1 MSVNCECANRRATEA
16 AEEIDRLHSGI
27 IEAKR
32 QAREARDIADTLRI
46 ENVELRRLR
55 DEAIAGQL
63 AIAERFAELQERE
76 PALLSA
82 IKRAEDNQQ
91 RYAEKMLEITNRTV
105 EELRHV
111 LLCNGLLEFAA

>member
-76 PALLSA
+76 SALLS
-82 IKRAEDNQQ
+82 RAEDNQ

>member
-1 MSVNCECANRRATEA
+1 MRNRRATEA

-32 QAREARDIADTLRI
+32 QAREARDIADTLRV

-55 DEAIAGQL
+55 DEAISGQL
-63 AIAERFAELQERE
+63 AIAGKRFAELLGTRTCFVVGDQARRRQ
-76 PALLSA
+76 PAV
-82 IKRAEDNQQ
+82 RG
-91 RYAEKMLEITNRTV
+91 KMLEITNRTV

-111 LLCNGLLEFAA
+111 LPLQRSLEFAA

>member
-1 MSVNCECANRRATEA
+1 MIVNCECANRRATEA

-32 QAREARDIADTLRI
+32 QAREARDIADTLRV

-76 PALLSA
+76 SALLSA
-82 IKRAEDNQQ
+82 IKRAEDNQ

-105 EELRHV
+105 DELRHV

>member
-16 AEEIDRLHSGI
+16 AEEIDRLHSCI

-32 QAREARDIADTLRI
+32 QAREARDIADTLRV

-63 AIAERFAELQERE
+63 AIAERFAELHERE

-82 IKRAEDNQQ
+82 IKRAEDNQ